1 MGDDSFFK
9 KRFVWIDISDNTF
22 HWCKVQDRSSPHKLL
37 KMSRV
42 VSCRTGPPLYSSFLE
57 GRHATELC
65 WSLECESGRTIDIKV
80 SKRAIARPAFS
91 PHLSSSLQMADAGKV
106 AEWVHVVEVLLHQTH
121 TSGNGSTEIEPVNI
135 AT

>member
-9 KRFVWIDISDNTF
+9 KRFIWIDISDNTF

-42 VSCRTGPPLYSSFLE
+42 MRCQTGPPIYSSFLE
-57 GRHATELC
+57 GHHSPELC

-80 SKRAIARPAFS
+80 SQSLRSMTLANV
-91 PHLSSSLQMADAGKV
+91 LSLMLCQMTDAGKV
-106 AEWVHVVEVLLHQTH
+106 QEWVHVIEALIHTH
-121 TSGNGSTEIEPVNI
+121 SSGTGSAEIEPVNI
-135 AT
+135 MT